1 MNSAETTSTLA
12 NIKERLD
19 KVELLVMSD
28 NPFHDMIVSM
38 REDIRFLMGYI
49 ENLPP
54 HPIDQAKDALI
65 EALQDQ
71 LDTYSSVS
79 GQLLILLST
88 TLDTS
93 SKFASTLRA
102 TDADLNKLFGA
113 SFSLQSMMAG
123 QPVSEEPLAEPMS
136 AESLA
141 QLMLGEDPVDQL
153 PPEPELDPTP
163 PNVA

>member
-1 MNSAETTSTLA
+1 MNSAETNSTLA

-19 KVELLVMSD
+19 KVEILVMSD

-38 REDIRFLMGYI
+38 REDIRFLVNHL

-54 HPIDQAKDALI
+54 NPVDQAKDALI
-65 EALQDQ
+65 GELQEQ
-71 LDTYSSVS
+71 INTYSSVS

-102 TDADLNKLFGA
+102 TDADLNRLFGA

-123 QPVSEEPLAEPMS
+123 QPVNVEALVEELPEQGLADQPLPTEETS
-136 AESLA
+136 
-141 QLMLGEDPVDQL
+141 
-153 PPEPELDPTP
+153 PTP

>member
-1 MNSAETTSTLA
+1 MNSAETPNTLA

-19 KVELLVMSD
+19 KVEILVMSD

-38 REDIRFLMGYI
+38 REDIRFLVNHL

-54 HPIDQAKDALI
+54 NPVDQAKDALI
-65 EALQDQ
+65 EELQEQ
-71 LDTYSSVS
+71 INTYSSVS

-102 TDADLNKLFGA
+102 TDADLTRLLGA

-123 QPVSEEPLAEPMS
+123 QPVSEDPLAEPMS

-141 QLMLGEDPVDQL
+141 QLMLGEDPVDQPL
-153 PPEPELDPTP
+153 PEPELDPTP
-163 PNVA
+163 TNVA

>member
-1 MNSAETTSTLA
+1 MNSAETTNTLA

-19 KVELLVMSD
+19 KVEILVMSD

-38 REDIRFLMGYI
+38 REDIRFLVNHL

-54 HPIDQAKDALI
+54 NPIDQAKDALI
-65 EALQDQ
+65 GELQEQ
-71 LDTYSSVS
+71 INTYSSVS

-102 TDADLNKLFGA
+102 TDADLNRLLGA

-123 QPVSEEPLAEPMS
+123 QPASAESSTEILPEEPLQEQPSPQA
-136 AESLA
+136 
-141 QLMLGEDPVDQL
+141 
-153 PPEPELDPTP
+153 ELDPTP

>member
-1 MNSAETTSTLA
+1 MNSAETTNTLT

-19 KVELLVMSD
+19 KVEILVMSD

-38 REDIRFLMGYI
+38 REDIRFLVNHL

-54 HPIDQAKDALI
+54 NPVDQAKDALI
-65 EALQDQ
+65 AELQEQ
-71 LDTYSSVS
+71 INTYSSVS

-102 TDADLNKLFGA
+102 TDADLNRLLGA

-123 QPVSEEPLAEPMS
+123 QPASVESLTEILPEEPLQEQPSPQA
-136 AESLA
+136 
-141 QLMLGEDPVDQL
+141 
-153 PPEPELDPTP
+153 ELDPTP

>member
-1 MNSAETTSTLA
+1 MNSAETTNTLA

-38 REDIRFLMGYI
+38 REDIRFLVNHV

-54 HPIDQAKDALI
+54 SPIDKAKDALI
-65 EALQDQ
+65 GELQEQ
-71 LDTYSSVS
+71 INTYSSVS

-102 TDADLNKLFGA
+102 TDADLTRLFGA

-123 QPVSEEPLAEPMS
+123 QPVNVDSLVEELPEQISEDQPLPTAET
-136 AESLA
+136 
-141 QLMLGEDPVDQL
+141 DN
-153 PPEPELDPTP
+153 TP
-163 PNVA
+163 PDAA